1 MSNSGQKRSSHNRGV
16 ARRSGGPRSLLSA
29 VACSVIAV
37 YLAQIVLKEIVEG
50 HISTSRSWFAA
61 VVIGVLALLTAWQA
75 TRLWRKASKTRRDSD
90 GT

>member
-1 MSNSGQKRSSHNRGV
+1 VRTLKRKPP
-16 ARRSGGPRSLLSA
+16 ALLSA

-75 TRLWRKASKTRRDSD
+75 IRLWRKVRQMRRPSQ
-90 GT
+90 